1 MLMKTISDH
10 TSVSVL
16 LLHVSVVVICFQ
28 GNTSYKSQVASA
40 SAGVTQGTKRSYS
53 ETVVY
58 RDIRRSV
65 EKKHV
70 SPEEKKVIKT
80 SRIQLFKTNDIC
92 WITKVQF
99 LARLDGVQEELL
111 YYPAASALAT
121 ALVLAKLFK
130 FYVKM
135 LKFLH

>member
-1 MLMKTISDH
+1 M
-10 TSVSVL
+10 
-16 LLHVSVVVICFQ
+16 ICLQ

-70 SPEEKKVIKT
+70 SPEEKKVKKKKKKNNNQD
-80 SRIQLFKTNDIC
+80 SV
-92 WITKVQF
+92 VQN
-99 LARLDGVQEELL
+99 
-111 YYPAASALAT
+111 
-121 ALVLAKLFK
+121 
-130 FYVKM
+130 
-135 LKFLH
+135 